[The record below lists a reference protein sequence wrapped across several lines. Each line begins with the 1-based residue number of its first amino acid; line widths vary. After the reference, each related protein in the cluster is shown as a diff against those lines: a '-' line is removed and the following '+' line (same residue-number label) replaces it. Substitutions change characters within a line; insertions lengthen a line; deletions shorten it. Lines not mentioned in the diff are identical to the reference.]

1 MRVLEVTESFA
12 TGTMEV
18 VRLVAERVARE
29 GHPVAIAYGVRPETP
44 VELRGRIDSDV
55 EVVELPWAGR
65 TLSAQLRAARALR
78 RLCHEWEPDVI
89 HLHSSFAGVVGA
101 LAIVRLAPTV
111 YTPHAYSFLA
121 ARSRLRR
128 LLYRAAE
135 RFVARR
141 VSLVGAVSESEGR
154 LAREIGARAVEV
166 VPNGIPELDQPP
178 TRTYAPDEPSTV
190 VTMGRIVPQRQP
202 MATARILASVADIA
216 TVGWIGGPGPD
227 VRLEHEVRALGVP
240 VTGWLDRDA
249 AVDRLSRA
257 TVLLNWSGWE
267 GHPLGVLE
275 AMASDVLVIASDIEA
290 NRELLGPEQVCA
302 GEGQA
307 ARLIRDVLH
316 DRGRLAE
323 LLDAQS
329 RRAGRFGA
337 SRMGRD
343 WLRVYERL
351 AAPEANPAA
360 TRAQPAGAGRLTP

>member
-18 VRLVAERVARE
+18 VRLVAERTARE
-29 GHPVAIAYGVRPETP
+29 GHGVAIAYGVRPETP
-44 VELRGRIDSDV
+44 VGLRGRIDADV

-78 RLCHEWEPDVI
+78 RLCNEWKPDVI
-89 HLHSSFAGVVGA
+89 HLHSSFAGVVGSLSIA
-101 LAIVRLAPTV
+101 HMAPTV

-135 RFVARR
+135 RFVVRR

-154 LAREIGARAVEV
+154 LARQVGARAVEV
-166 VPNGIPELDQPP
+166 VSNGIPELDRPP
-178 TRTYAPDEPSTV
+178 TRARTADEASTV
-190 VTMGRIVPQRQP
+190 VAMGRIVPQRRP
-202 MATARILASVADIA
+202 VRTARVLASVADVA

-227 VRLEHEVRALGVP
+227 ESLEHEVRALGVP
-240 VTGWLDRDA
+240 VTGWLDRDE
-249 AVDRLSRA
+249 AVDRLSRS
-257 TVLLNWSGWE
+257 TVLLNWSAWE

-275 AMASDVLVIASDIEA
+275 AMAYDVLVIASDIEA
-290 NRELLGPEQVCA
+290 NRELVGPEQVCA
-302 GEGQA
+302 TEEQA
-307 ARLIRDVLH
+307 TRLLRELLTDRD
-316 DRGRLAE
+316 RLAE
-323 LLDAQS
+323 RLHAQRE
-329 RRAGRFGA
+329 RRRRFGA

-351 AAPEANPAA
+351 AARQAYTAA
-360 TRAQPAGAGRLTP
+360 PPAQPAGAGRLTP